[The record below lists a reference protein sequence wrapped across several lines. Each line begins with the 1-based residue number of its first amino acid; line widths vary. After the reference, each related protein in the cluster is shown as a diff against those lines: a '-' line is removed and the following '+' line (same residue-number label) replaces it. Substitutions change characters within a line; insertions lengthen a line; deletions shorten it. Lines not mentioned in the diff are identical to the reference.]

1 MKRQTLFALM
11 LLAASTMHAQV
22 KDPIIM
28 KVGDTEVTKSE
39 FEYALNKNNAATG
52 RDAKAAKEYLPMY
65 IDFKLK
71 VEEAKKQ
78 RLDTLSSYI
87 EEYRAGRARQAEDY
101 LIDKEYL
108 EREAHKL
115 YAKDSST
122 VGRDGFLRVSHIM
135 FPMRQDASAEIVAQT
150 KAKADSAYQMLNAG
164 MDYAAVAKRY
174 MGMAPDTFEILR
186 GQAFKEF
193 EDAAYNL
200 RNGGFTPPVMSPAGL
215 HIIKRISQRPFGTY
229 KEYRSNIL
237 AILEKRNIKQVAR
250 YRLGYQLA
258 RNMAPGTT
266 PEAALAHEDSLLDTK
281 YPEFGNLMREYRDGL
296 LFFEIS
302 NREVWQKAAA
312 DEKGLEKFY
321 KKNKKKYK
329 FDAPRFRGA
338 VIYANS
344 EEDMQLAKKLLED
357 VAIDEYKSIVEKN
370 FTKDSVCTIRLE
382 AGVFPIGENG
392 WVDKEVFGQGKGGK
406 LRRGYKMA
414 GTVGT
419 ILKKK
424 PESYKD
430 VKGAVVSDYQQ
441 YLEKEWVKQLREKYK
456 VEVYEDVLKTVNK
469 KR

>member
-1 MKRQTLFALM
+1 MKKSSLFS
-11 LLAASTMHAQV
+11 LLLFAASTMFAQTDDTV
-22 KDPIIM
+22 IM
-28 KVGDTEVTKSE
+28 KIGDTEVTKSE

-71 VEEAKKQ
+71 VEEAKAQ
-78 RLDTLSSYI
+78 RLDTLSSYK
-87 EEYRAGRARQAEDY
+87 EEYLAGRARQAEDY

-115 YAKDSST
+115 YAKDSAT
-122 VGRDGFLRVSHIM
+122 IGRDGFLRVSHIM
-135 FPMRQDASAEIVAQT
+135 FPLRQDAPADVVAAT
-150 KAKADSAYQMLNAG
+150 KAKADSAYQMLNSG
-164 MDYAAVAKRY
+164 KDFTAVANQY
-174 MGMAPDTFEILR
+174 MGMLPDTFEILC

-200 RNGGFTPPVMSPAGL
+200 RNGGFTHPVMSPAGL
-215 HIIKRISQRPFGTY
+215 HIIKRISHRPFGTY
-229 KEYRSNIL
+229 QEYRSNIL
-237 AILEKRNIKQVAR
+237 AILEKRNVKQVAR

-258 RNMAPGTT
+258 KNMAPGTT
-266 PEAALAHEDSLLDTK
+266 PEEALAREDSLLDTK

-302 NREVWQKAAA
+302 NREVWQRAAN
-312 DEKGLEKFY
+312 DEKGLEKFF

-344 EEDMQLAKKLLED
+344 DEDMKLAKKLLKD
-357 VAIDEYKSIVEKN
+357 APVDSYKSIVEQN

-382 AGVFPIGENG
+382 AGVFPIGENA
-392 WVDKEVFGQGKGGK
+392 WVDKEAFGQGKGGRLK
-406 LRRGYKMA
+406 RGYKMA

-424 PESYKD
+424 PETYKD
-430 VKGAVVSDYQQ
+430 VKGEVVSDYQQ
-441 YLEKEWVKQLREKYK
+441 YLEKEWVKSLRKKYN

-469 KR
+469 NK